1 MESVRCLEEGVL
13 KSVADGNIGSIM
25 GIGFPPYTGGVFQYI
40 NTYGVQK
47 FADRAAELSELY
59 GERFAPPALLLK
71 KAADGE
77 LFV

>member
-1 MESVRCLEEGVL
+1 MFCFINSIILLICCLLVF
-13 KSVADGNIGSIM
+13 ST
-25 GIGFPPYTGGVFQYI
+25 PPYTGGVFQYI

>member
-1 MESVRCLEEGVL
+1 
-13 KSVADGNIGSIM
+13 M